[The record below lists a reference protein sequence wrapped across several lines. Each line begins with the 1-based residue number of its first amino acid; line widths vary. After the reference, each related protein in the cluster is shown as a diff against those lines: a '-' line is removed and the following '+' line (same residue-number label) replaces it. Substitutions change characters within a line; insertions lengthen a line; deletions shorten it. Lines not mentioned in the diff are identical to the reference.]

1 MRNWLYILALTCI
14 VGLNSRA
21 QGIMEEL
28 SAIFM
33 DENQSDSARVD
44 AAIEIANRI
53 YYRDLDSAEVIVN
66 QAKALSLRSNYKY
79 GLARVDGFI
88 GFIHHHR
95 GDYPLA
101 LKFYSNSIQ
110 YNLANGFD
118 VERAMDLDNY
128 GTVLSALDDPE
139 AVRYFKQSQE
149 IYEAKNME
157 YDLVFVYSH
166 LANYYDK
173 NDVIDSALLYFRK
186 ANSICKDPRSSISVN
201 LGLSMLY
208 SNIDLLDSSE
218 FYARKLTYVSDITSD
233 SSILARSYELL
244 AGVKYEKGD
253 LDSALYY
260 GNKAFGIYNHLSIM
274 VRDQFYRTMSKVHQ
288 GLGNHQTSYAM
299 TDSALHYLDI
309 TYSKDLRESA
319 FREAIHL
326 ELSLENISDSL
337 MYLAETERQEL
348 QHIIELEKESQT
360 RSVLLLGIVCL
371 IVVSIVIFI
380 GYRRSTKKNKI
391 ILEQKELVDQKNVER
406 EVLIREI
413 HHRVKNNFQII
424 CSVLRLQSWHVDDE
438 KVAEVFQD
446 AIRRISSMAQVHDM
460 FYKRERF
467 VDASPQEYF
476 ENLTR
481 SYRFCQDGRE
491 VHYKLNSEVESLSMD
506 SLISLGLISNELITN
521 SLKHAFNNTNVKPT
535 IEMSLVE
542 SSEGYEFN
550 FKDNGPGF
558 DHENLKLSFGMEL
571 IKTMTEQLN
580 GDSNINSDSG
590 MEFTLIYPN

>member
-1 MRNWLYILALTCI
+1 MRVRIYIVVVVLFCGLYSS
-14 VGLNSRA
+14 GQS
-21 QGIMEEL
+21 IMDEL
-28 SAIFM
+28 KAIYV

-53 YYRDLDSAEVIVN
+53 YYRDLDSAEAIVN

-95 GDYPLA
+95 GEYPKA
-101 LKFYSNSIQ
+101 IKFYSKSIQ

-128 GTVLSALDDPE
+128 GTVLSALDDPMAEE
-139 AVRYFKQSQE
+139 AFKESKA
-149 IYEAKNME
+149 IYESKNME

-166 LANYYDK
+166 LANFYDK
-173 NDVIDSALLYFRK
+173 NGATDSALYYFRK
-186 ANSICKDPRSSISVN
+186 ANRICKDPRSSVSVN

-218 FYARKLTYVSDITSD
+218 YYARKLIHVTDVTKDTT
-233 SSILARSYELL
+233 ILARSFELM
-244 AGVKYEKGD
+244 AGIKYEKNE

-260 GNKAFGIYNHLSIM
+260 GNSAFEIYDHLSVM
-274 VRDQFYRTMSKVHQ
+274 ARDQFYRTMSKVHQ
-288 GLGNHQTSYAM
+288 KLGNHQESYTM
-299 TDSALHYLDI
+299 MDSALYYLDV

-326 ELSLENISDSL
+326 ELSVENISDSL
-337 MYLAETERQEL
+337 TYLAESERQEL
-348 QHIIELEKESQT
+348 QHILALEKESQT
-360 RSVLLLGIVCL
+360 RSVLTVGIVAL
-371 IVVSIVIFI
+371 VVISIIIFI
-380 GYRRSTKKNKI
+380 GYRRTTRKNKI
-391 ILEQKELVDQKNVER
+391 ILEQKELVDQKNAER

-424 CSVLRLQSWHVDDE
+424 CSVLRLQSGHVDDE
-438 KVAEVFQD
+438 KIAEVFED
-446 AIRRISSMAQVHDM
+446 AINRITSMAQVHDM
-460 FYKRERF
+460 FYKNDRF
-467 VDASPQEYF
+467 VDADPKDYF
-476 ENLTR
+476 KNLTR
-481 SYRFCQDGRE
+481 SYKYCQDGRE
-491 VHYKLNSEVESLSMD
+491 VNYNLNTEVDSLSMD

-521 SLKHAFNNTNVKPT
+521 SLKHAFRNIEIKPT
-535 IEMSLVE
+535 IDLSLVE
-542 SSEGYEFN
+542 SPNGIEFS

-558 DHENLKLSFGMEL
+558 DHESFKVSFGMEL

-580 GDSNINSDSG
+580 GNSEINSESG
-590 MEFTLIYPN
+590 MKFTLIYPN